1 MRPGEATPLIVR
13 FEETLFD
20 KAYSNRRIK
29 TLFFYYS
36 GHCDASDLKLGASEN
51 LAISSLGKMLTRYIE
66 ESQTLLKLIIVF
78 DCCFAPCMDRILGSV
93 KTKAGKYPTIIQINA
108 TKPSIEASLPEK
120 TDASGG
126 TNSYFTKFLIQC
138 LTLEVDK
145 RQKCIRNVLTCD
157 ICEEV
162 RNFFTKTD
170 YIKIT
175 ELYSYIDDHMRLE
188 SLERTTHDI
197 DWKPTLSMSSMD
209 RDNANI
215 AYRYVKQV
223 DIKFCMHCPE
233 RDPFEERLHSKVT
246 FEDARSQLFT
256 CLLGKNMFNSCQLH
270 SVFLANVNFP
280 VFD

>member
-1 MRPGEATPLIVR
+1 MRPGEATPVIAR
-13 FEETLFD
+13 FKETLYD
-20 KAYSNRRIK
+20 RAYSNRPIN
-29 TLFFYYS
+29 TLFFFYS
-36 GHCDASDLKLGASEN
+36 GHCDASALLFEGEEKLT
-51 LAISSLGKMLTRYIE
+51 ISLLGKLLTRYIKKSE
-66 ESQTLLKLIIVF
+66 TLLKLIIVF
-78 DCCFAPCMDRILGSV
+78 DCCFAPCMDRILGPV

-120 TDASGG
+120 TDTIGG

-157 ICEEV
+157 ICKEV
-162 RNFFTKTD
+162 RKSFTKTD

-188 SLERTTHDI
+188 SLRRTRTTHNI

-215 AYRYVKQV
+215 AYRYAKQV

-233 RDPFEERLHSKVT
+233 RDPFEERLHSEVT
-246 FEDARSQLFT
+246 FEDARSQLFA
-256 CLLGKNMFNSCQLH
+256 CLLGKGH
-270 SVFLANVNFP
+270 A
-280 VFD
+280 